1 MEEHSNKRPLLLS
14 TSEDHQQ
21 VSVSEHEL
29 VSLVQ
34 RTWTEVKK
42 IWKVAGPSIFSRLS
56 LYSLAVITQS
66 FAGHLNDTDLAAIS
80 IATTVITSITFGFLL
95 GMASALETL
104 CGQAYGAKQYH
115 MLGIYLQR
123 SWVVLLIGS
132 ILLLPLFIFATPIL
146 KLTGQPE
153 VVAELAG
160 TVAVWL
166 IPMHMSFV
174 FQFSLVRFLQGQ
186 LKTSVI
192 GWVSGL
198 ALVIHL
204 LLNWF
209 FAKYY
214 TIGVVGAA
222 IMLDFSWW
230 VSVLGLFLYAVCGG
244 CRESWYGFSM
254 EAFSGLWDFFKLSAA
269 SSVMLALESFYY
281 RVLVIVAGSLGNTAV
296 DIDALSIC
304 ITSYGWEIMIPYGF
318 LAATGVRVANE
329 LGAGNAKGAIFATKI
344 SLLISILIGTMFAIV
359 ILAFPDKL
367 AMIFTS
373 NNTVINMVNELS
385 VLLAVTVLL
394 SCIQPVF
401 TGVALGCG
409 WQSQVAIVNLGS
421 YYVVGVPLGVILEQ
435 FFGLGI
441 KGLWTGMLSGTVVQ
455 TLTLAIITI
464 RCQWDK
470 QAKEAYSRVVKQA
483 ISDQSSCDT

>member
-1 MEEHSNKRPLLLS
+1 
-14 TSEDHQQ
+14 
-21 VSVSEHEL
+21 
-29 VSLVQ
+29 
-34 RTWTEVKK
+34 
-42 IWKVAGPSIFSRLS
+42 
-56 LYSLAVITQS
+56 
-66 FAGHLNDTDLAAIS
+66 
-80 IATTVITSITFGFLL
+80 
-95 GMASALETL
+95 MASALETL

-132 ILLLPLFIFATPIL
+132 VLLLPLFIFATPIL

-153 VVAELAG
+153 EVAELAG
-160 TVAVWL
+160 KVAMWL

-174 FQFSLVRFLQGQ
+174 FQFSLVRFLQCQ
-186 LKTSVI
+186 LKTAVI

-198 ALVIHL
+198 ALVLHL
-204 LLNWF
+204 VVNWF
-209 FAKYY
+209 FVYKYEF
-214 TIGVVGAA
+214 GVVGAA
-222 IMLDFSWW
+222 IMLDVSWW
-230 VSVLGLFLYAVCGG
+230 VSVLGLFVYAVFGG
-244 CRESWYGFSM
+244 CRESWNGLSM
-254 EAFSGLWDFFKLSAA
+254 QAFSGLWEFFKLSAA

-281 RVLVIVAGSLGNTAV
+281 RVLVIVAGSLGNTEI

-344 SLLISILIGTMFAIV
+344 SLLTSILIGLFFCAIIV
-359 ILAFPDKL
+359 AFPDKL

-373 NNTVINMVNELS
+373 NTTVISMVNELS
-385 VLLAVTVLL
+385 VLLSLTVLF

-421 YYVVGVPLGVILEQ
+421 YYAIGVPLGVVLER
-435 FFGLGI
+435 FLGFGI
-441 KGLWTGMLSGTVVQ
+441 KGLWAGMLGGTVVQ
-455 TLTLAIITI
+455 TLILAIITI
-464 RCQWDK
+464 RCDWNK
-470 QAKEAYSRVVKQA
+470 QVS
-483 ISDQSSCDT
+483 

>member
-1 MEEHSNKRPLLLS
+1 MEEHNRQQPLLAPISDHNNERQYYSNL
-14 TSEDHQQ
+14 ED
-21 VSVSEHEL
+21 SVIK
-29 VSLVQ
+29 
-34 RTWTEVKK
+34 RTWVETKK
-42 IWKVAGPSIFSRLS
+42 ICKIAGPSSFSRLS

-66 FAGHLNDTDLAAIS
+66 FAGHLSDTDLAAIS
-80 IATTVITSITFGFLL
+80 FATTVITSITFGFLL

-104 CGQAYGAKQYH
+104 CGQAYGAKQFH

-132 ILLLPLFIFATPIL
+132 VLLLPLFIFTTPIL
-146 KLTGQPE
+146 KLTGQPDA
-153 VVAELAG
+153 VAELAG
-160 TVAVWL
+160 TVAMWL

-174 FQFSLVRFLQGQ
+174 FQFSLVRFLQCQ
-186 LKTSVI
+186 LKTAVI

-204 LLNWF
+204 FANWF
-209 FAKYY
+209 FVYKYE
-214 TIGVVGAA
+214 IGVVGAA
-222 IMLDFSWW
+222 IVLDVSWW
-230 VSVLGLFLYAVCGG
+230 VSVLGLFVYVVFGG
-244 CRESWYGFSM
+244 CRESWNGLSM
-254 EAFSGLWDFFKLSAA
+254 QAFSGLWEFFKLSAA

-281 RVLVIVAGSLGNTAV
+281 RVLVIVAGSLGNNEI

-344 SLLISILIGTMFAIV
+344 SLLTSIIIGLLFCAL

-373 NNTVINMVNELS
+373 NNIVISMVDELS
-385 VLLAVTVLL
+385 VLLALTVLF

-409 WQSQVAIVNLGS
+409 WQSHVAIVNLGS
-421 YYVVGVPLGVILEQ
+421 YYVVGLPLGVVLER
-435 FFGLGI
+435 FFGFGI
-441 KGLWTGMLSGTVVQ
+441 KGLWAGMLGGTVVQ
-455 TLTLAIITI
+455 TLILAIITI
-464 RCQWDK
+464 RCDWNK
-470 QAKEAYSRVVKQA
+470 QAKEAYSRVVNRE
-483 ISDQSSCDT
+483 ISS

>member
-1 MEEHSNKRPLLLS
+1 
-14 TSEDHQQ
+14 
-21 VSVSEHEL
+21 
-29 VSLVQ
+29 
-34 RTWTEVKK
+34 
-42 IWKVAGPSIFSRLS
+42 
-56 LYSLAVITQS
+56 
-66 FAGHLNDTDLAAIS
+66 
-80 IATTVITSITFGFLL
+80 
-95 GMASALETL
+95 MASALETL

-132 ILLLPLFIFATPIL
+132 ILLLPLFIFATPLL

-153 VVAELAG
+153 EVAELAG
-160 TVAVWL
+160 KVAMWL

-174 FQFSLVRFLQGQ
+174 FQFSLVRFLQCQ
-186 LKTSVI
+186 LKTAVI

-198 ALVIHL
+198 ALVLHL
-204 LLNWF
+204 VVNWF
-209 FAKYY
+209 FVYKYEF
-214 TIGVVGAA
+214 GVVGAA
-222 IMLDFSWW
+222 IMLDVSWW
-230 VSVLGLFLYAVCGG
+230 VSVLGLFVYAVFGG
-244 CRESWYGFSM
+244 CRDSWNGLSM
-254 EAFSGLWDFFKLSAA
+254 QAFSGLWEFFKLSAA

-281 RVLVIVAGSLGNTAV
+281 RVLVIVAGSLGNTEI

-344 SLLISILIGTMFAIV
+344 SLLISILIGLFFCAIIV
-359 ILAFPDKL
+359 AFPDKL

-373 NNTVINMVNELS
+373 NTTVISMVNELS
-385 VLLAVTVLL
+385 VLLSLTVLF

-421 YYVVGVPLGVILEQ
+421 YYGIGVPLGVVLER
-435 FFGLGI
+435 FLGFGI
-441 KGLWTGMLSGTVVQ
+441 KGLWAGMLGGTVVQ
-455 TLTLAIITI
+455 TLILAIITI
-464 RCQWDK
+464 RCDWDK
-470 QAKEAYSRVVKQA
+470 QAKEAYSRVVNRA
-483 ISDQSSCDT
+483 ISS

>member
-80 IATTVITSITFGFLL
+80 IATTVITSITFGFL
-95 GMASALETL
+95 
-104 CGQAYGAKQYH
+104 
-115 MLGIYLQR
+115 
-123 SWVVLLIGS
+123 
-132 ILLLPLFIFATPIL
+132 
-146 KLTGQPE
+146 PE

>member
-1 MEEHSNKRPLLLS
+1 MEEHNHHQPLLPP
-14 TSEDHQQ
+14 TSDHHQEQQ
-21 VSVSEHEL
+21 QEEVSIIKL
-29 VSLVQ
+29 
-34 RTWTEVKK
+34 TWVESNK
-42 IWKVAGPSIFSRLS
+42 IWKIAGPSIFSRLS

-66 FAGHLNDTDLAAIS
+66 FAGHLSDTDLAAIS

-153 VVAELAG
+153 EVAELAG
-160 TVAVWL
+160 KVAMWL

-174 FQFSLVRFLQGQ
+174 FQFSLVRFLQCQ
-186 LKTSVI
+186 LKTAVI

-198 ALVIHL
+198 ALVLHL
-204 LLNWF
+204 VVNCF
-209 FAKYY
+209 FVYKYEF
-214 TIGVVGAA
+214 GVVGAA
-222 IMLDFSWW
+222 IMLDVSWW
-230 VSVLGLFLYAVCGG
+230 VSVLGLFVYAVFGG
-244 CRESWYGFSM
+244 CRESWNGLSM
-254 EAFSGLWDFFKLSAA
+254 QAFSGLWEFFKLSAA

-281 RVLVIVAGSLGNTAV
+281 RVLVIVAGSLGNTEI

-344 SLLISILIGTMFAIV
+344 SLLISILIGLFFCAIIV
-359 ILAFPDKL
+359 AFPDKL

-373 NNTVINMVNELS
+373 NTTVISMVNELS
-385 VLLAVTVLL
+385 VLLSLTVLF

-421 YYVVGVPLGVILEQ
+421 YYAIGVPLGVVLER
-435 FFGLGI
+435 FLGFGI
-441 KGLWTGMLSGTVVQ
+441 KGLWAGMLGGTVVQ
-455 TLTLAIITI
+455 TLILAIITI
-464 RCQWDK
+464 RCDWNK
-470 QAKEAYSRVVKQA
+470 QAKEAYSRVVNRA
-483 ISDQSSCDT
+483 ISS

>member
-1 MEEHSNKRPLLLS
+1 MSLHHNMEENNSNNNYQQPLLPANYN
-14 TSEDHQQ
+14 EVD
-21 VSVSEHEL
+21 VSILE
-29 VSLVQ
+29 
-34 RTWTEVKK
+34 RTWVESKK
-42 IWKVAGPSIFSRLS
+42 IWKIAGPSSFSRLS

-66 FAGHLNDTDLAAIS
+66 FAGHLSDTDLAAIS

-153 VVAELAG
+153 VVAELSG
-160 TVAVWL
+160 KVAMWL

-174 FQFSLVRFLQGQ
+174 FQFSLVRFLQAQ
-186 LKTSVI
+186 LKTAVI
-192 GWVSGL
+192 GWVSAV
-198 ALVIHL
+198 ALVLHL
-204 LLNWF
+204 FTNWF
-209 FAKYY
+209 LFSNYK
-214 TIGVVGAA
+214 ISVVWAVV
-222 IMLDFSWW
+222 MLDFSWW
-230 VSVLGLFLYAVCGG
+230 VSVLGLFFYVVFGG
-244 CRESWYGFSM
+244 CRESWNGFSM
-254 EAFSGLWDFFKLSAA
+254 EAFSGLWEFFKLSAA

-281 RVLVIVAGSLGNTAV
+281 RVLVIVAGSLGNTEV

-304 ITSYGWEIMIPYGF
+304 ITTYGWEIMIPYGF

-344 SLLISILIGTMFAIV
+344 SLLTSILIGLLFSAV
-359 ILAFPDKL
+359 IIAFPDKL

-373 NNTVINMVNELS
+373 NNVVISMVNELS
-385 VLLAVTVLL
+385 VLLALTVLL

-409 WQSQVAIVNLGS
+409 WQSRVAMVNLGS
-421 YYVVGVPLGVILEQ
+421 YYVIGVPLGVVLER
-435 FFGLGI
+435 FFGFGI
-441 KGLWTGMLSGTVVQ
+441 KGLWAGMLSGTVVQ
-455 TLTLAIITI
+455 TLILAIITV
-464 RCQWDK
+464 RCGWDK
-470 QAKEAYSRVVKQA
+470 QAKEAYARVVKRA
-483 ISDQSSCDT
+483 VSG

>member
-1 MEEHSNKRPLLLS
+1 MEEHNHNHQQPLLPP
-14 TSEDHQQ
+14 TSDHHQEQQQQQQ
-21 VSVSEHEL
+21 VSIIK
-29 VSLVQ
+29 
-34 RTWTEVKK
+34 RTWVESNK
-42 IWKVAGPSIFSRLS
+42 IWKIAGPSIFSRLS

-66 FAGHLNDTDLAAIS
+66 FAGHLSDTDLAAIS

-104 CGQAYGAKQYH
+104 CGQAFGAKQYH

-132 ILLLPLFIFATPIL
+132 VLLLPLFIFATPIL

-153 VVAELAG
+153 EVAELAG
-160 TVAVWL
+160 KVAMWL

-174 FQFSLVRFLQGQ
+174 FQFSLVRFLQCQ
-186 LKTSVI
+186 LKTAVI
-192 GWVSGL
+192 G
-198 ALVIHL
+198 
-204 LLNWF
+204 
-209 FAKYY
+209 
-214 TIGVVGAA
+214 
-222 IMLDFSWW
+222 W
-230 VSVLGLFLYAVCGG
+230 VSVLGLFVYAVFGG
-244 CRESWYGFSM
+244 CRESWNGLSM
-254 EAFSGLWDFFKLSAA
+254 QAFSGLWEFFKLSVA

-281 RVLVIVAGSLGNTAV
+281 RVLVIVAGSLGNTEI

-344 SLLISILIGTMFAIV
+344 SLLTSIFIGLFFCAIIV
-359 ILAFPDKL
+359 AFPDKL

-373 NNTVINMVNELS
+373 NTTVISMVNELS
-385 VLLAVTVLL
+385 VLLSLTVLF

-421 YYVVGVPLGVILEQ
+421 YYAIGVPLGVVLER
-435 FFGLGI
+435 FLGFGI
-441 KGLWTGMLSGTVVQ
+441 KGLWAGMLGGTVVQ
-455 TLTLAIITI
+455 TLILAIITI
-464 RCQWDK
+464 RCDWNK
-470 QAKEAYSRVVKQA
+470 QAKEAYSRVVNQA
-483 ISDQSSCDT
+483 ISS

>member
-329 LGAGNAKGAIFATKI
+329 LGAGNAKG
-344 SLLISILIGTMFAIV
+344 
-359 ILAFPDKL
+359 
-367 AMIFTS
+367 
-373 NNTVINMVNELS
+373 
-385 VLLAVTVLL
+385 
-394 SCIQPVF
+394 
-401 TGVALGCG
+401 VALGCG

>member
-1 MEEHSNKRPLLLS
+1 MEEHNHHHQPLLLPNNH
-14 TSEDHQQ
+14 EEQQ
-21 VSVSEHEL
+21 QQPELEVSIIK
-29 VSLVQ
+29 
-34 RTWTEVKK
+34 RTWIESTK
-42 IWKVAGPSIFSRLS
+42 IWKIAGPSIFSRLS

-132 ILLLPLFIFATPIL
+132 VLLLPLFIFATPIL
-146 KLTGQPE
+146 KLTGQP
-153 VVAELAG
+153 VDVAELAG
-160 TVAVWL
+160 IVATWL

-174 FQFSLVRFLQGQ
+174 FQFSLVRFLQCQ
-186 LKTSVI
+186 LKTAVI

-198 ALVIHL
+198 ALAFHL
-204 LLNWF
+204 LVNWF
-209 FAKYY
+209 FVYKYK
-214 TIGVVGAA
+214 IGVVGAA
-222 IMLDFSWW
+222 IMLDVSWW
-230 VSVLGLFLYAVCGG
+230 VSVVGLFLYAVFGG
-244 CRESWYGFSM
+244 CRESWNGLSM
-254 EAFSGLWDFFKLSAA
+254 QAFSGLWEFFKLSAA
-269 SSVMLALESFYY
+269 SAVMLALESFYY
-281 RVLVIVAGSLGNTAV
+281 RVLVIVAGSLGNTEI

-344 SLLISILIGTMFAIV
+344 SLLTSILIGLFFCAI

-373 NNTVINMVNELS
+373 NDTVISMVNELS
-385 VLLAVTVLL
+385 VLLSLTVLF

-409 WQSQVAIVNLGS
+409 WQSEVAIVNLGS
-421 YYVVGVPLGVILEQ
+421 YYVVGVPLGVILER
-435 FFGLGI
+435 FLGFGI
-441 KGLWTGMLSGTVVQ
+441 KGLWAGMLGGTVVQ
-455 TLTLAIITI
+455 TLILAIITM
-464 RCQWDK
+464 RCEWDK
-470 QAKEAYSRVVKQA
+470 QAKEAYSRVVNRA
-483 ISDQSSCDT
+483 ISN